1 MKILLSS
8 IFALGMIGEVEV
20 EDKNPLKNSRNYKV
34 SLSKRNPSGSGS
46 GFFKT
51 KTTKARNYK
60 MPQTKTE
67 SNTLQTS
74 ANVKNAAE
82 SLKNRNYKN

>member
-8 IFALGMIGEVEV
+8 IFALGLMGEVEV
-20 EDKNPLKNSRNYKV
+20 EDKNPLKNKRNYKV

-46 GFFKT
+46 GFFKA
-51 KTTKARNYK
+51 KTLKANNYK

-74 ANVKNAAE
+74 TNVKSAAE
-82 SLKNRNYKN
+82 SLKDRNYKN